1 MVTLW
6 QANEGFKV
14 LRPSGLEK
22 FQFSSIAP
30 KIFAQFMKFYFF
42 SVMLNYC
49 INLLVVVYDTIKL

>member
-22 FQFSSIAP
+22 FQFSSIVP
-30 KIFAQFMKFYFF
+30 KIFAQIMKFYFF
-42 SVMLNYC
+42 FSDAELLYQFTCGC
-49 INLLVVVYDTIKL
+49 I

>member
-30 KIFAQFMKFYFF
+30 KIFAQIMKFFF
-42 SVMLNYC
+42 FQ
-49 INLLVVVYDTIKL
+49 